1 MTPHYPGSKSTA
13 LLLFCTF
20 IAISIVTAQPA
31 QTPIVMRFGG
41 DCLLAAHYESAAGNN
56 VGKAFEGFDALKTAD
71 IAMVNLECPVTTR
84 GQKIP
89 KPFNFRMNPRYLKAL
104 LDAGIDIVTIANN
117 HIFDYGKEG
126 LFDTISYL
134 DSVGIRHVGSGRTR
148 QEAEQPVIFDIK
160 GRRVGFIACYGGG
173 EAPTA
178 TRSGPGVARR
188 DIGQIASTIQ
198 MLKSRDSVDYVVV
211 NIHWGT
217 EKEEFP
223 DASQR
228 MFAHDVIDAG
238 ADALIGHHPHVLQG
252 IERYKTGVIVYS
264 LGNFIFGGN
273 NRSTYDTG
281 LFEIRL
287 SGGTVEYEFI
297 PVGVRA
303 WNATLL
309 SGGEATRVM
318 ELMSRL
324 SAVFPKSIFTK
335 K

>member
-1 MTPHYPGSKSTA
+1 MTDHYFGSKPTA
-13 LLLFCTF
+13 FLLFCSLLTAPLV
-20 IAISIVTAQPA
+20 IAQPS
-31 QTPIVMRFGG
+31 QSSIVMRFGG
-41 DCLLAAHYESAAGNN
+41 DCLLAAHYEAAAGNDL
-56 VGKAFEGFDALKTAD
+56 GRAFEGFDALKSAD

-89 KPFNFRMNPRYLKAL
+89 KPFNFRMNPRYIEAL
-104 LDAGIDIVTIANN
+104 LDAGIDIVNIANN

-126 LFDTISYL
+126 LYDTISYL
-134 DSVGIRHVGSGRTR
+134 DSAGIRHVGSGRTK
-148 QEAEQPVIFDIK
+148 QEAQQPVIFTIDGKRI
-160 GRRVGFIACYGGG
+160 GFLGYYGGG

-178 TRSGPGVARR
+178 TKSGPGVARR
-188 DIGQIASTIQ
+188 DIGLIASQIRT
-198 MLKSRDSVDYVVV
+198 LKTVDSVDFVVV
-211 NIHWGT
+211 NLHWGT
-217 EKEEFP
+217 EKAEFP
-223 DASQR
+223 DASER
-228 MFAHDVIDAG
+228 VFAHQVIDAG

-252 IERYKTGVIVYS
+252 IERYKAGVIVYS

-287 SGGTVEYEFI
+287 AGDSVEYGFI

-309 SGGEATRVM
+309 SGGEATRVID
-318 ELMSRL
+318 LVSRL
-324 SAVFPKSIFTK
+324 SAVFPKSIFNK